1 MYIEEDIDKEN
12 PTETNNH
19 KFVSTPMTTVIDCS
33 RTVVL
38 QYEQD
43 RLIGFIYGLYT
54 QRLFDVREVQ
64 VESDKLI
71 ITDISGRYEVLLT

>member
-1 MYIEEDIDKEN
+1 MISKSELTKLL
-12 PTETNNH
+12 ETNNH